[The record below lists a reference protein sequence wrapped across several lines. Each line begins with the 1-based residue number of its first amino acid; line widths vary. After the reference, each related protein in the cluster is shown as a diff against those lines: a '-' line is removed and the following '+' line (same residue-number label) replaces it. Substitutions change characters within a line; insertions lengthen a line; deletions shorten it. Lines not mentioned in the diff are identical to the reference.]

1 MNTKVKLHILF
12 LIYSLTG
19 IISKVISR
27 YPFLSIQYCLG
38 YVLIVGIMA
47 GFTLAWQMILKKEQ
61 LSDVYMYKAMTIV
74 WGNVFGV
81 LIFHEQLSLSACVG
95 VLFILAGIYFVGR
108 TTENDEGGAV

>member
-1 MNTKVKLHILF
+1 
-12 LIYSLTG
+12 
-19 IISKVISR
+19 
-27 YPFLSIQYCLG
+27 
-38 YVLIVGIMA
+38 MA
-47 GFTLAWQMILKKEQ
+47 DDIEKEQ

-108 TTENDEGGAV
+108 TTENDEEERYEVDFNVCSCRADFFIWADIVKDRRC